1 MAKQRTK
8 LKDFFE
14 GKRRRCRLQNFQVLK
29 DRKDILRAK
38 LLVSMYLSNQPADG
52 MNDKFAEP
60 YLLMAGEKST
70 LNLARVAVGVDN
82 ATFHVFATDVSTR
95 PSVKANAADLQNFRL
110 IGEGVDEKRTVTLVF
125 DAQLPVTD
133 AEDDPLVNWLMKHLH
148 GDFFVESVPSQM
160 TIEEDK
166 VNGSDPA
173 DPKPNRKKKPEQ
185 ANLLVN

>member
-82 ATFHVFATDVSTR
+82 ATFHIFATDTSSR
-95 PSVKANAADLQNFRL
+95 AAIKASAADLQNFRL
-110 IGEGVDEKRTVTLVF
+110 IGEGSDEKRSVTLEF

-148 GDFFVESVPSQM
+148 GDFYVESIPSQM
-160 TIEEDK
+160 ELAEEA
-166 VNGSDPA
+166 GSDPK
-173 DPKPNRKKKPEQ
+173 DPKPNKKKKAEQ
-185 ANLLVN
+185 INLTVN